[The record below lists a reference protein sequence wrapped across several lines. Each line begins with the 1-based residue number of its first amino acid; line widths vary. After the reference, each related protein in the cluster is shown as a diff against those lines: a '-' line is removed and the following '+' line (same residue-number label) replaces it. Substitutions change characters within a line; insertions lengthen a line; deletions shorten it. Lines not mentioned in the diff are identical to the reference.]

1 MAAGSA
7 IATANAGVSA
17 ASQSAAASVAYVQS
31 AATASVAQYQSAT
44 SSYQRQPLQP
54 VPQTELS
61 IVSLDNLECIL
72 QALWGTTSG
81 STSQM
86 VQLTATTD
94 LEDFG
99 QASNLFKLPG
109 RTLHNIYRV
118 QNVTLFVQY
127 MTEKRKMDQMYATQA
142 DFSVS
147 KELFLYHGTN
157 RMNVENINANG
168 FDRSYSGTNGTVYGK
183 GAYFARDLSYSANDK
198 FSPVDATSGHKF
210 VYAARVLVGRFCQ
223 GTPNMQY
230 LPNQESGIS
239 FDSAVDNVAYP
250 NVFVIFRDIR
260 AYPSYLFE
268 FSWLSHVEIPL
279 YQIFLITSNLQ

>member
-7 IATANAGVSA
+7 IATANAVSA
-17 ASQSAAASVAYVQS
+17 ATQPAAASLAYLQSAASASIARLQPH
-31 AATASVAQYQSAT
+31 T
-44 SSYQRQPLQP
+44 SSHQRRPLQP

-61 IVSLDNLECIL
+61 NVSLDNLECML
-72 QALWGTTSG
+72 EALWGPTSG

-86 VQLTATTD
+86 VQLTDKTD

-109 RTLHNIYRV
+109 RTLHKIYRV

-142 DFSVS
+142 DSSVS

-157 RMNVENINANG
+157 RTNVENINANG
-168 FDRSYSGTNGTVYGK
+168 FDRSYSGTNGTSYGK
-183 GAYFARDLSYSANDK
+183 GAYFARDLSYSAKDK
-198 FSPVDATSGHKF
+198 YSPVDATSGHKF

-230 LPNQESGIS
+230 LPNQESGIP

-250 NVFVIFRDIR
+250 NFFVIFRDIR
-260 AYPSYLFE
+260 SYPSYLFE
-268 FSWLSHVEIPL
+268 FS
-279 YQIFLITSNLQ
+279 